1 MENAGSTKADAA
13 QFEMW
18 MRAPRSLPS
27 HVPPRALL
35 DDFSAYFQLGLT
47 HILDVQGYD
56 HILFVVALVAAY
68 TLRDARRLLWLVTAF
83 TLGHSVTLALAT
95 LGLVTVDGGL
105 VELLIP
111 LTIVATALYTIWQE
125 RQPAGRYEAESKR
138 SAYAR
143 YGLAAGFGLIHGLGF
158 SSFLRAALGG
168 EESLAVPLLG
178 FNAGLEV
185 GQIVILLGI
194 LIVGLCAVKLAGL
207 TELAWTLVLSGVAL
221 GGALTLVVD
230 ALMR

>member
-1 MENAGSTKADAA
+1 M
-13 QFEMW
+13 
-18 MRAPRSLPS
+18 
-27 HVPPRALL
+27 
-35 DDFSAYFQLGLT
+35 DDFSAFLQLGLS

-56 HILFVVALVAAY
+56 HILFIVALVAAY
-68 TLRDARRLLWLVTAF
+68 TLSDARRLLWLVTAF

-95 LGLVTVDGGL
+95 LGLVTVDGHL
-105 VELLIP
+105 VEVLIP

-125 RQPAGRYEAESKR
+125 RQPSGPYEAESKR

-143 YGLAAGFGLIHGLGF
+143 YGLAAVFGLIHGLGF

-168 EESLAVPLLG
+168 EESLIVPLLA
-178 FNAGLEV
+178 FNVGLEL

-194 LIVGLCAVKLAGL
+194 LIVGLAAIKLAGV
-207 TELAWTLVLSGVAL
+207 TARAWTLVLSGAAL

-230 ALMR
+230 ALAG